1 MLNVLLLEAKRAYK
15 ADAEG
20 RINIWV
26 ADQYNDWT
34 LAGSRPKRPLS
45 SVVLDQGI
53 KEQLLVDARD
63 FMANEKWY
71 AARGIPWRRGY
82 LLHGF
87 PGTGKTSLS
96 KCCIV
101 IHRCLIT
108 FNFWFRTSSLLSR
121 RA

>member
-1 MLNVLLLEAKRAYK
+1 MFTRNQKMLDVLLLEAKRAYK

-26 ADQYNDWT
+26 ADQYNDWS

-53 KEQLLVDARD
+53 KERLLVDAKD
-63 FMANEKWY
+63 FMSNEKWY

-82 LLHGF
+82 LLHGH

-96 KCCIV
+96 KSPVYFCC
-101 IHRCLIT
+101 
-108 FNFWFRTSSLLSR
+108 LLKMGY
-121 RA
+121 